1 MSTVIM
7 MENTKCSCQGCQLKD
22 FFFGQVPEEEIS
34 QICNRK
40 TETRYSKGEV
50 IINQGEEISNFL
62 YMKAGLVKLFRKL
75 PDGKDQIISF
85 ACPMDFVS
93 LLSVFSS
100 NKYKYSVS
108 SVMDSTVC
116 AIDMGFLKNHALSN
130 PRFVMNLM
138 SKVSE
143 ATDKLIIENLEI
155 KRKQLRG
162 RVAHVLLFFAD
173 HVFGGLEFELPVSR
187 REVGEYIGMT
197 TENVIRSL
205 SEFRNHGIINIF
217 GKNIYI
223 KDRKRLEAISEF
235 G

>member
-1 MSTVIM
+1 
-7 MENTKCSCQGCQLKD
+7 MENNKCSCNGCQLKEL
-22 FFFGQVPEEEIS
+22 FLGQIPEEVIS

-40 TETRYSKGEV
+40 TETSYSKGDV
-50 IINQGEEISNFL
+50 IINQGEEITKFL
-62 YMKAGLVKLFRKL
+62 YIKDGLVKLFRKL

-85 ACPMDFVS
+85 SCPTDFVS

-100 NKYKYSVS
+100 SKYKYSVS
-108 SVMDSTVC
+108 SVLDTTVC
-116 AIDMGFLKNHALSN
+116 GIDMGFLKNHALSN

-143 ATDKLIIENLEI
+143 ATDKIITENLEI

-162 RVAHVLLFFAD
+162 RIAHVLLFFSD
-173 HVFGGLEFELPVSR
+173 HVFGSLEFELPVSR

-197 TENVIRSL
+197 TENVIRTL
-205 SEFRNHGIINIF
+205 SEFRNHGIISIF
-217 GKNIYI
+217 GKNILI
-223 KDRKRLEAISEF
+223 KDRKRLETISEF